1 MSKRKD
7 IEYIHQ
13 VTGLSYGES
22 RRLYKE
28 KGEDLLLALGLEE
41 ALKTIGQSM
50 PDIVQSLANAITTF
64 TEALANIDWSKAV
77 DAYLKSLEE
86 VNEDEN

>member
-7 IEYIHQ
+7 IEYIHK

-28 KGEDLLLALGLEE
+28 KGENLILALGLEE
-41 ALKTIGQSM
+41 ALKEIDLLI
-50 PDIVQSLANAITTF
+50 PDIFQGLTKAIDTL
-64 TEALANIDWSKAV
+64 TEALVNIDWSKAV
-77 DAYLKSLEE
+77 ETYINSLEE
-86 VNEDEN
+86 ANNEN

>member
-41 ALKTIGQSM
+41 ALKTIGQNM
-50 PDIVQSLANAITTF
+50 PDICQGLANAITTL
-64 TEALANIDWSKAV
+64 TEALVNIDWSKAL
-77 DAYLKSLEE
+77 DAYINSLEE